1 MPEIEEILKDRILV
15 LDGAMGTM
23 IQSFDLNESDFRG
36 RLFTDSEIDL
46 QGNNDVLSLTRPNVI
61 TTIHRNYLQAG
72 SDIIETNTFNANA
85 ISQSDYGLADHVFD
99 MNLAAAKL
107 ARSVVND
114 FTAMSPDKPRFVA
127 GVLGPT
133 NRTATLSPH
142 VERPDYRNVDFDL
155 LCAAYA
161 TQVEAMVEGNVDL
174 LLIETVFDTLNCKAA
189 LFAIRDVLNQRGVN
203 IPIMISG
210 TITDASG
217 RTLSG
222 QTLEAFYN
230 SIRHGNLLSVG
241 LNCSLGAKELR
252 PYIRELS
259 AWGETFV
266 SLHPNAGLPNEL
278 GEYDESP
285 TNMAGLIKEFAES
298 GMVNIVGGCCGTT
311 PAHIS
316 AIVLAVSGLT
326 PRKIPGKL
334 LGTRLSGLEPL
345 TILPDSLFVNV
356 GERTNV
362 AGSARFARL
371 IREDKY
377 EQALEIARQ
386 QIENGAQIID
396 INLDDAIFD
405 SIAAM
410 EKFLRLI
417 ASDPGISKVPVMI
430 DSSDWNVIITG
441 LRNIQ
446 GKGIVN
452 SISLKDGED
461 EFLRKARQVKCY
473 GAAVI
478 VMAFDENGQAATYDQ
493 KVTICRRAY
502 GLLTQKAGYDP
513 EDIIFDPNIFA
524 IATGMEEHQLFTI
537 DYIKACKT
545 LKKEFPASL
554 ISGGVSNV
562 SFAFR
567 GNNHVREAI
576 HSVFLYQAIQA
587 GMSMGIVNA
596 GQLAIYDDLAPELKK
611 CVEAVILNRSSDATD
626 NLIKIAHDYQ
636 SIAKQKIEV
645 NAWRT
650 EPVEERIQHAV
661 VEGLAEFIESDVAEL
676 HEKTGSALGIIEG
689 NLMSAMQIVG
699 DQFGAGKM
707 FLPQVVKSARVMKK
721 AVAYLIPFVELERKK
736 SGTVQKFR
744 GKIILAT
751 VKGDVHD
758 IGKNIVNVVLGCN
771 NYEIIDLGV
780 MVAADK
786 IIDEAQRHKVDI
798 IGLSGLI
805 TPSLQEMTVVAGELE
820 RRGLSI
826 PLMIGGATTS
836 KIHTA
841 VKIDPLY
848 SGPVAHV
855 IDASRSVDAVGRLL
869 AEQTDYSKQ
878 LKSNYQNLRETY
890 AQRKRVKPLVTLDA
904 ARKNGFKPDWVIY
917 IPPAPV
923 TLDRQLN
930 TQFPLHKLTAF
941 IDWTPFF
948 HVWELK
954 GKYPTIFN
962 NSNYGNQARE
972 LYKSGQE
979 WLKRIITD
987 ELLVARGVMQ
997 IFPANS
1003 RADDITIFS
1012 DDDRSQIAM
1021 VIHNLRQQTIGKK
1034 DNLFYSLSDFI
1045 APESTG
1051 KQDWI
1056 GAFAVV
1062 VDYQNSGIMKSL
1074 RDQNDE
1080 YGIIMVKALADR
1092 LAEAYAEYL
1101 HWQVRL
1107 KFWGYAANEN
1117 LDTADFISENYQG
1130 IRPAPGYP
1138 ACPDHSQKVDL
1149 FKLLD
1154 AEKEIGVKLTE
1165 NYAMLPTAAVSGWYF
1180 SHPDTRYFSVGK
1192 IDREQ
1197 VMDYAGRKGESIEIT
1212 EKLLEPNLAY
1222 ERGT

>member
-1 MPEIEEILKDRILV
+1 MPEIKEILKDRILV

-23 IQSFDLNESDFRG
+23 IQSFDLTESDFRG

-46 QGNNDVLSLTRPNVI
+46 QGNNDVLSLTNPAVI
-61 TTIHRNYLQAG
+61 ATIHRNYLQAG
-72 SDIIETNTFNANA
+72 ADIIETNTFNANA
-85 ISQSDYGLADHVFD
+85 ISQSDYGLADRVFD

-107 ARSVVND
+107 ARSVVDD
-114 FTAMSPDKPRFVA
+114 FSVRTPEKPRFVA

-133 NRTATLSPH
+133 NRTATLSPN
-142 VERPDYRNVDFDL
+142 VEKPEYRNVDFDL
-155 LCAAYA
+155 LCEAYA
-161 TQVEAMVEGNVDL
+161 TQVEAMVAGKVDL

-189 LFAIRDVLNQRGVN
+189 LFAIQDVLNQRGVS

-259 AWGETFV
+259 SWAETYV

-285 TNMAGLIKEFAES
+285 ENMAGLIKEFAES
-298 GMVNIVGGCCGTT
+298 GLVNIVGGCCGTT

-316 AIVLAVSGLT
+316 AIVSVVSDLV

-334 LGTRLSGLEPL
+334 PGTRLSGLEPL
-345 TILPDSLFVNV
+345 TILTDSLFVNV

-371 IREDKY
+371 IREEKY

-396 INLDDAIFD
+396 INLDDAMFD
-405 SIAAM
+405 SAAAM
-410 EKFLRLI
+410 EKILRLI

-441 LRNIQ
+441 LRNLQ

-478 VMAFDENGQAATYDQ
+478 VMAFDENGQAATYEQ

-524 IATGMEEHQLFTI
+524 IATGMEEHQLFAI

-545 LKKEFPASL
+545 LKNEFPTAL

-576 HSVFLYQAIQA
+576 HSVFLYQAIKA

-596 GQLAIYDDLAPELKK
+596 GQLAIYDDLMPELKK
-611 CVEAVILNRSSDATD
+611 SVEDVILNRSADATD

-636 SIAKQKIEV
+636 SIAKKETEV

-650 EPVEERIQHAV
+650 NPVEERIQHAM
-661 VEGLAEFIESDVAEL
+661 VEGLAEYIESDVAEL
-676 HEKTGSALGIIEG
+676 HELTGSALGIIEG

-699 DQFGAGKM
+699 DQFGTGKM

-736 SGTVQKFR
+736 SGAVQKFR

-758 IGKNIVNVVLGCN
+758 IGKNIVSVVLGCN

-786 IIDEAQRHKVDI
+786 IIDEAERHKVDI

-820 RRGLSI
+820 RRRHKI

-855 IDASRSVDAVGRLL
+855 VDASRSVDAVGRLL
-869 AEQTDYSKQ
+869 AAHSDYTTQ

-890 AQRKRVKPLVTLDA
+890 TQRKRVKPLATLEA
-904 ARKNGFKPDWVIY
+904 ARENGFKPDWSKY
-917 IPPAPV
+917 EPLLPV
-923 TLDRQLN
+923 SLDRKTDTNISLQ
-930 TQFPLHKLTAF
+930 KLVPF

-954 GKYPTIFN
+954 GKYPAIFE
-962 NSNYGNQARE
+962 NSSYGDQARE
-972 LYKSGQE
+972 LFKSAQE
-979 WLKRIITD
+979 WLNRIISD

-997 IFPANS
+997 LFPANS
-1003 RADDITIFS
+1003 RADDIVIYS
-1012 DDDRSQIAM
+1012 ADDSSQIAM
-1021 VIHNLRQQTIGKK
+1021 VIHNLRQQTVGKK
-1034 DNLFYSLSDFI
+1034 ENLFYCLSDFV
-1045 APESTG
+1045 APVATG

-1056 GAFAVV
+1056 GAFAVAI
-1062 VDYQNSGIMKSL
+1062 DCENSGILKSL
-1074 RDQNDE
+1074 HDQKDD
-1080 YGIIMVKALADR
+1080 YGIIMIKALADR

-1101 HWQVRL
+1101 HWQVRR
-1107 KFWGYAANEN
+1107 KFWGYSANEKS
-1117 LDTADFISENYQG
+1117 DSADFISENYQG

-1149 FKLLD
+1149 FNLLD
-1154 AEKEIGVKLTE
+1154 AKNEIGIKLTE

-1180 SHPDTRYFSVGK
+1180 SHPDARYFSVGK
-1192 IDREQ
+1192 IDRDQ
-1197 VMDYAGRKGESIEIT
+1197 IVDYAERKGESIEVI

-1222 ERGT
+1222 ERG